1 MDLQFAELRKTSDVP
16 IIFITARHSEDD
28 RLHGYHLGCDDYV
41 TKPFSLAELFAK
53 VTALL
58 KRAKGMVRTEIM
70 AAGSIRLDPYRFRV
84 LVKEEEVVLAPKE
97 FAVLKILMENA
108 GQVVSRDTLLTRVW
122 GYDFEGSD
130 RVVDNHIKKLRKA
143 LGSAASQ
150 IKTVFKIGYKLEE
163 K

>member
-1 MDLQFAELRKTSDVP
+1 
-16 IIFITARHSEDD
+16 
-28 RLHGYHLGCDDYV
+28 
-41 TKPFSLAELFAK
+41 
-53 VTALL
+53 
-58 KRAKGMVRTEIM
+58 M
-70 AAGSIRLDPYRFRV
+70 AAGSIRLDPHRFRV